1 MNGQNNL
8 LSIWYG
14 PAYGFLYIQYHQ
26 HLCISPRSDVPQ
38 RRIFYR
44 LFYSFRTTV
53 LSALVRLSLYDS
65 YSIVSRIFVF
75 FLWIVF
81 HHYWEL
87 VFMTLLHVFPFL
99 HFSPFNVI
107 YGRPV
112 CDTWTPFLATLFFW
126 FAQLILFYF

>member
-75 FLWIVF
+75 FFLWIVF
-81 HHYWEL
+81 QYFTIIESWFLWHYYMS
-87 VFMTLLHVFPFL
+87 F
-99 HFSPFNVI
+99 
-107 YGRPV
+107 
-112 CDTWTPFLATLFFW
+112 
-126 FAQLILFYF
+126 LFYIFPLLTWFMDALYVIHEPLFWLHCFFGLLS